1 LEIVIS
7 NGSFNQDDIINF
19 SNEINNNALDFDS
32 YDYSSEFE
40 IVNEI
45 LGKKKVKSS
54 LIPTV
59 QGTIYQ

>member
-32 YDYSSEFE
+32 YDDSSEFE

-45 LGKKKVKSS
+45 LGKK
-54 LIPTV
+54 
-59 QGTIYQ
+59 